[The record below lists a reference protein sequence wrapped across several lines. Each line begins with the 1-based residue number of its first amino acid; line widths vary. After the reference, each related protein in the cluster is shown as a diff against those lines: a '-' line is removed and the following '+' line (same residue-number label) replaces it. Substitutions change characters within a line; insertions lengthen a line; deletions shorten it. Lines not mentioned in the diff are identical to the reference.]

1 VEAIQKISIPRNKK
15 ETQSFPGKI
24 NVLRRFIPNFAEIV
38 KLITVMLKKNSE
50 IKWNNEAREYFETI
64 KHALIEAHVLVSLYY
79 NKDFLTFSFAL
90 EDTIVVVLLQKN
102 VEGFE

>member
-1 VEAIQKISIPRNKK
+1 MEAIQKISIPRNKK

-38 KLITVMLKKNSE
+38 KLITVMLKK
-50 IKWNNEAREYFETI
+50 REYFETI